1 MTRSTRRFARWRTQG
16 KQRTEYN
23 THIQGPTINEHRPRH
38 CPDTMGYQPCKTL
51 SRVNVRVNVSWSL
64 WSDLRPQ
71 DSGGRCDAMECWP
84 HEEEWHGTVVTAWHP
99 VWDQMKQQNDIRN
112 VDNAAMFVCDLKD
125 CICWSMGA
133 LKVMFSLKQSQGR
146 ECLTSVRPSELVCPW
161 GHQWTDLD
169 EICSHRENFN
179 FPPACCPISR
189 ASAENSRRKKNLA
202 GEKNSPTLRIFSNFQ
217 FHV

>member
-1 MTRSTRRFARWRTQG
+1 MADMGNTENRIQHTHSGANNQWAQTRALSDHNGLSALQNSFPCQCQG
-16 KQRTEYN
+16 ECLMITV
-23 THIQGPTINEHRPRH
+23 I
-38 CPDTMGYQPCKTL
+38 
-51 SRVNVRVNVSWSL
+51 
-64 WSDLRPQ
+64 RPQ

-189 ASAENSRRKKNLA
+189 ASAENSRRKKSLA